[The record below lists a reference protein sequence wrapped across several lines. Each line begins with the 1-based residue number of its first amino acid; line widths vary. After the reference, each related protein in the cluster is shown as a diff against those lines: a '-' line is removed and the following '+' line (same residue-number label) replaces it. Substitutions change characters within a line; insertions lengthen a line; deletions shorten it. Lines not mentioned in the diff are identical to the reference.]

1 VVDVSA
7 PSRAKE
13 QKYDITR
20 LMNRWSNPLIVC
32 AVLVTA
38 VVLAADAVVSIAS
51 GLYLNLG
58 SGVWLALAKD
68 TFEGV
73 FYRPLWNGVEYGG
86 TRYFPVLFVA
96 IATLMRA
103 GISVVAAGVTVSMLG
118 LAAMAAAVFM
128 LLKRLSVPSPLATL
142 GAALATSPYFV
153 HQTAFAVRC
162 EPIAAAL
169 AISGLAVLARVEK
182 RPDSIPRELLA
193 AVLFIAAFLTKI
205 TCVYAPAAVTLA
217 LLFTGRRGAAVR
229 VAGMTAG
236 GATLL
241 LVLINLTSGGRALAS
256 FRACALAGS
265 SFSSL
270 VSPVTVLRPLELIAT
285 SHLLTVVFL
294 LAALALVLGW
304 RARMSLP
311 PLYLLSAAA
320 ITGVIFTSP
329 GTILTSHILDAYVAA
344 IVLVTAVTAAQS
356 GRLRQ
361 AGQAALITLTFWAAM
376 QNVVIVGKLTMRG
389 VVGKSVVAHRE
400 LLVALNE
407 CEGSIVS
414 ESPLIPVFA
423 GQRPV
428 VLDPFAFRV
437 VAMNRPD
444 IGNDL
449 TERLRRREFRCVV
462 LEQDPAIPG
471 GHAWYSNVNLTESV
485 RDAILESYRYD
496 RTVAGERFYRALQ

>member
-7 PSRAKE
+7 ASRRKP
-13 QKYDITR
+13 KYDITHIV
-20 LMNRWSNPLIVC
+20 NRPIDLLIAIVVVLTL
-32 AVLVTA
+32 AVL
-38 VVLAADAVVSIAS
+38 LADAIISIGS

-58 SGVWLALAKD
+58 SGVWLALARD
-68 TFEGV
+68 TSVGV

-86 TRYFPVLFVA
+86 TRYFPMLFVA
-96 IATLMRA
+96 IAALMRA
-103 GISVVAAGVTVSMLG
+103 GIPVVAAGVTLSMLG
-118 LAAMAAAVFM
+118 LAAMTAAVFV
-128 LLKRLSVPSPLATL
+128 LLKRLAVPPPLATL
-142 GAALATSPYFV
+142 GAALATAPYFV

-162 EPIAAAL
+162 EPIAAAF
-169 AISGLAVLARVEK
+169 AISGLAVLAPLEK
-182 RPDSIPRELLA
+182 RPDSATRELLA
-193 AVLFIAAFLTKI
+193 AVLFICAFLTKI
-205 TCVYAPAAVTLA
+205 TCVYAPAAATLA
-217 LLFTGRRGAAVR
+217 LLFAGRRWAAIR
-229 VAGMTAG
+229 VAAMTAA
-236 GATLL
+236 GAIVA
-241 LVLINLTSGGRALAS
+241 VLAINVTSGGRALES

-265 SFSSL
+265 TVSSL
-270 VSPVTVLRPLELIAT
+270 LSPLTVFRSLELIAT

-294 LAALALVLGW
+294 LATIALVFAW
-304 RARMSLP
+304 RTERRLP
-311 PLYLLSAAA
+311 SLYLLGAAA

-344 IVLVTAVTAAQS
+344 IVLVTAITAAQS
-356 GRLRQ
+356 GPLRR
-361 AGQAALITLTFWAAM
+361 AGEAALIVLTFWAAM
-376 QNVVIVGKLTMRG
+376 QNGVVVGKLTKQNTVR
-389 VVGKSVVAHRE
+389 KSVDAHRE
-400 LLVALNE
+400 LLVALND
-407 CEGSIVS
+407 CGGSIVS

-449 TERLRRREFRCVV
+449 TQRLRRREFRCVL

-471 GHAWYSNVNLTESV
+471 GHAWYSNVNLTDSV